1 LDTDVYH
8 AAGNGVDCLEN
19 ERDQQNLAGYLW
31 RVSWIFFFG
40 PLLFHQP
47 SDFV

>member
-8 AAGNGVDCLEN
+8 AAGNGADHLEN
-19 ERDQQNLAGYLW
+19 ERYEQNHTGHHW
-31 RVSWIFFFG
+31 GVSWIFFFG